1 MRNKKEL
8 VAALVAFLFEVDG
21 TLSEF
26 EASGLAL
33 GKIEGD
39 DQMIE
44 IVGAAE
50 EMRRHVG
57 RALDALD
64 A

>member
-8 VAALVAFLFEVDG
+8 VAALVAFLFEIDG

-50 EMRRHVG
+50 ETRRHVG